1 VVRHIF
7 QYFLSLFAAWETY
20 QKFKKLNMVITKWES
35 IYSLVLRACYVTYKR
50 FDLHALKLFFWTII
64 NIWKFPFQ
72 PFLMLML
79 VHKTILASLLKSGTI
94 TSEDFPEMQVFDVVP
109 NDNVP
114 SNLPQF
120 VLKLKGIIFNLYN
133 VLQ

>member
-1 VVRHIF
+1 
-7 QYFLSLFAAWETY
+7 
-20 QKFKKLNMVITKWES
+20 
-35 IYSLVLRACYVTYKR
+35 
-50 FDLHALKLFFWTII
+50 
-64 NIWKFPFQ
+64 
-72 PFLMLML
+72 MLML